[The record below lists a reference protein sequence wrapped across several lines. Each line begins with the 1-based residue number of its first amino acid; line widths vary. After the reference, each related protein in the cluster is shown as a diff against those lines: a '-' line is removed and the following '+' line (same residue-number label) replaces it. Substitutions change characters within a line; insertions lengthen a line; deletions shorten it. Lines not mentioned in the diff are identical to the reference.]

1 MEQVRQELDRLI
13 SERKVGYAALSRM
26 LGRNPSYIQQFVKR
40 GSPRHLEEADRR
52 KLARFFGVE
61 DNVLGGPTLVA
72 DGMVEIPILDLE
84 ASAGFGAIASR
95 ENAYTRFGFDER
107 WLRSLT
113 AAKPANLTI
122 IRVAGDSMEPTL
134 SAGDEVLV
142 DTSVSAL
149 RPRDG
154 IYVLRSD
161 ESLMVKRV
169 AITPGSR
176 LITIT
181 SDNPAYPTWRDVDP
195 ADINVVGR
203 VIWLGRSV

>member
-1 MEQVRQELDRLI
+1 MEQVREELDRLI
-13 SERKVGYAALSRM
+13 TQRRLGYAAISRM
-26 LGRNPSYIQQFVKR
+26 LGRNPSYIQQFIKR
-40 GSPRHLEEADRR
+40 GSPRHLEDEDRC
-52 KLARFFGVE
+52 KLAQFFGVKE
-61 DNVLGGPTLVA
+61 EVLGGPAKGA

-113 AAKPANLTI
+113 SAKPANLSI

-142 DTSVSAL
+142 DTSDQAL
-149 RPRDG
+149 RLRDG
-154 IYVLRSD
+154 IYVLRAD
-161 ESLMVKRV
+161 DSLMVKRV

-176 LITIT
+176 LITIA
-181 SDNPAYPTWRDVDP
+181 SDNPAYPTWSEMDP
-195 ADINVVGR
+195 AEIHVVGR
-203 VIWLGRSV
+203 VIWFGRSV

>member
-40 GSPRHLEEADRR
+40 GSPRHLEDDDRK
-52 KLARFFGVE
+52 KLARFFGVKE
-61 DNVLGGPTLVA
+61 EALGGPAQGT
-72 DGMVEIPILDLE
+72 DGMVDIPILDLE
-84 ASAGFGAIASR
+84 VSAGFGAIASR

-107 WLRSLT
+107 WLRRLT
-113 AAKPANLTI
+113 SAKPSNLSI

-142 DTSVSAL
+142 DTSDHAL
-149 RPRDG
+149 RLRDG
-154 IYVLRSD
+154 IYVLRAED
-161 ESLMVKRV
+161 SLMVKRV

-176 LITIT
+176 LITIS
-181 SDNPAYPTWRDVDP
+181 SDNPAYPTWSDRDP
-195 ADINVVGR
+195 AEIHVVGR
-203 VIWLGRSV
+203 VIWFGRTV